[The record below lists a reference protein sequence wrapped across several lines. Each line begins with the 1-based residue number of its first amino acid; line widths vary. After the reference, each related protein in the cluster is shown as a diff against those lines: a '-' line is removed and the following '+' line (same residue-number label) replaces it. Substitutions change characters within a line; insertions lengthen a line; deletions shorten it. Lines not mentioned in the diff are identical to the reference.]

1 MRGPAVR
8 PTGRLSGEKSSS
20 GTGAAPGLTPP
31 GRAVAVASVVV
42 MGQGYVGLPLAV
54 RAAEAG
60 HHVIGFDVDGE
71 RARRLAA
78 GESFV
83 GDVTSQRLRAALGTG
98 RYRPTAS
105 AAELPG
111 FDVGIIAVPT
121 PLKAGAPDLADV
133 AAAARTLGERLR
145 PGACVVLESTT
156 YPGTTEE
163 VVGPILEQVSGLR
176 VGRDFHLGYSP
187 ERIDPGNAAWDIAT
201 TPKPVSGVDAA
212 SLQSVQCFYDTIV
225 DQTVAVSGTREA
237 ELAKLIENT
246 FRAVNVA
253 LVNEIATFARDLD
266 VDIWESI
273 EVAATKPFGFMRFDP
288 GPGVGG
294 HCLPVD
300 AGYLSWRVRERSGR
314 PLRLVDTANDING
327 RMPGYV
333 VGRLTAALHERGIEV
348 EGSRILLLGL
358 AYKEESGDTRE
369 SPAVAVAEALVA
381 LRADVSAADP
391 HVDGG
396 VEVAGVRRVELGPEE
411 ISDVDAV
418 VLLTAHRAFDLD
430 LVASRASLVFDARGR
445 LRGPNIE
452 RL

>member
-1 MRGPAVR
+1 M
-8 PTGRLSGEKSSS
+8 
-20 GTGAAPGLTPP
+20 
-31 GRAVAVASVVV
+31 ASVVV

-54 RAAEAG
+54 RAAEVG
-60 HHVIGFDVDGE
+60 HDVIGFEIDGE

-83 GDVTSQRLRAALGTG
+83 GDVPSQRLRAALATG

-105 AAELPG
+105 TAELRN
-111 FDVGIIAVPT
+111 FDVGIIAVAT

-133 AAAARTLGERLR
+133 EAAARTLGERLR

-163 VVGPILEQVSGLR
+163 VVGPILEQASGLR
-176 VGRDFHLGYSP
+176 AGSDFHLGYSP
-187 ERIDPGNAAWDIAT
+187 ERIDPGNAEWDIAT

-212 SLQSVQCFYDTIV
+212 SLQFVQRFYDTIAAK
-225 DQTVAVSGTREA
+225 TVAVSGIREA
-237 ELAKLIENT
+237 ELSKLIENT

-266 VDIWESI
+266 VDVWESI
-273 EVAATKPFGFMRFDP
+273 EVAATKPFGYMRFDP

-300 AGYLSWRVRERSGR
+300 AGYLSWWVSERSGR
-314 PLRLVDTANDING
+314 PLCLVDTANEVNR

-333 VGRLTAALHERGIEV
+333 VGRLVAALNQRGIHI

-358 AYKEESGDTRE
+358 SYKEGSGDTRE
-369 SPAVAVAEALVA
+369 SPAVAVAERLVA
-381 LRADVSAADP
+381 LGADVSAADP
-391 HVDGG
+391 HLDGG
-396 VEVAGVRRVELGPEE
+396 VEIPGVRRVELVPEK
-411 ISDVDAV
+411 IGDVDAV
-418 VLLTAHRAFDLD
+418 VLLTAHREFDLD

-445 LRGPNIE
+445 LQGPNIE